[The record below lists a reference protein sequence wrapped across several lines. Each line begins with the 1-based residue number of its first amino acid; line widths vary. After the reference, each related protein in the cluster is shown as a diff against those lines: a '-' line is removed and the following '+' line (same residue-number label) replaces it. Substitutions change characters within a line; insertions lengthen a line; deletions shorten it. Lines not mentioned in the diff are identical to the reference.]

1 MAQGAAQPLT
11 RSQDRIPAVLIV
23 DDEPQ
28 LVRTLRR
35 MLEAEGFRV
44 LEATDRAG
52 VARELVHAPELILL
66 DLQLGDVSG
75 VDVIADIRQQCPDSA
90 ILVMTGYAT
99 IDSVVACMRAG
110 AFDYLEKPFNGH
122 LRVTQTLRR
131 ALEHRALCVRNREL
145 EGELDRRSALEGIV
159 FQSAAMHQTVQMV
172 LDLSR
177 NESNVLIQAESGTG
191 KELIARAIH
200 KTSLRREGPFVAVDC
215 GALPEGIVESELFGY
230 ERGAFT
236 GAVRATLGLFRSADG
251 GTLFLDEIG
260 ELPLM
265 LQSKLLRAIQER
277 EVRPLGATAPVLVDV
292 RIVAATN
299 RKLEEEVQA
308 GRFRSDLFYRLRVV
322 SIELPPLRKRPEDIP
337 LLALHFLKGVGRD
350 SKVRG
355 IEPAAIEALSSQP
368 WKGNV
373 RELENCI
380 EAAVA
385 LAHGSYLSVAD
396 LRLNPGGIPAPRV
409 LPPADMPLSLAA
421 YERRCL
427 EDALR
432 VAEGDV
438 RRAAALLGIG
448 RSTLYRKLGEHDLL
462 S

>member
-1 MAQGAAQPLT
+1 MARGAAHALT
-11 RSQDRIPAVLIV
+11 SAQDRIPAVLVV

-35 MLEAEGFRV
+35 MIEPEGFRV
-44 LEATDRAG
+44 QEATDRAG
-52 VARELVHAPELILL
+52 VTAELVHDPELVLL

-75 VDVIADIRQQCPDSA
+75 LDVIADIRQRCPDSE

-99 IDSVVACMRAG
+99 IDSAVACMRAG

-131 ALEHRALCVRNREL
+131 ALEHRALRVRNREL
-145 EGELDRRSALEGIV
+145 EGELDRRSALERIV
-159 FQSAAMHQTVQMV
+159 FQSPGMQRVGQMV
-172 LDLSR
+172 LDLAP
-177 NESNVLIQAESGTG
+177 NESNVLIQAASGTG

-200 KTSLRREGPFVAVDC
+200 KTSPRREGPFVAVDC

-230 ERGAFT
+230 EIGAFT
-236 GAVRATLGLFRSADG
+236 GAVRDAPGLFRSADG

-260 ELPLM
+260 ELPLL
-265 LQSKLLRAIQER
+265 LQSKLLRTIQER
-277 EVRPLGATAPVLVDV
+277 EVRPLGATDPVPVDV

-299 RKLEEEVQA
+299 RELEEEVRA

-322 SIELPPLRKRPEDIP
+322 SIQIPPLRERPEDIP
-337 LLALHFLKGVGRD
+337 LLALHFLKDVGRD

-355 IEPAAIEALSSQP
+355 IEPAALEALISQP

-380 EAAVA
+380 EGAVA
-385 LAHGSYLSVAD
+385 LAHGPYLSAAD
-396 LRLNPGGIPAPRV
+396 LGLNLDAIP
-409 LPPADMPLSLAA
+409 PPSVTPPTEIPLS
-421 YERRCL
+421 
-427 EDALR
+427 
-432 VAEGDV
+432 
-438 RRAAALLGIG
+438 RAA
-448 RSTLYRKLGEHDLL
+448 
-462 S
+462 